1 MSLLAISGKLESGRN
16 AAISNTRKVAA
27 AITTVVNNAEV
38 GGVRRIR
45 RFQPPPPS
53 IIIKSKNFDSV
64 FNRLEVRHKIL
75 AVLIENIVL

>member
-16 AAISNTRKVAA
+16 AAITTKCTVAA
-27 AITTVVNNAEV
+27 ASTTVVDNAEA

-53 IIIKSKNFDSV
+53 IVFKSKNFYSV
-64 FNRLEVRHKIL
+64 FNCLEVRHKIL
-75 AVLIENIVL
+75 AVLVENIVF